1 MFSNAEK
8 ISGITPICRSVIK
21 KQPTQEVKKHRGK
34 LRIVLIWE
42 KPPKF
47 LQIFPGKNISAK
59 KTRNTWL
66 FQKTSMTLLFIEIN
80 PGEYVCQ
87 KLKST
92 LLLKKKTLQPKGVQK
107 HILTPVESYQCTHF
121 RKKQKS
127 ICTTTSRRMHLCV
140 CTYILEQ
147 KLCKIRAIKQF
158 QDS

>member
-92 LLLKKKTLQPKGVQK
+92 LLLKKNLCNQRNKSTYSHQLK
-107 HILTPVESYQCTHF
+107 SYQCTHF
-121 RKKQKS
+121 RKKHQKY
-127 ICTTTSRRMHLCV
+127 LCFHAKNV
-140 CTYILEQ
+140 KEKHYTCHSFA
-147 KLCKIRAIKQF
+147 C
-158 QDS
+158 